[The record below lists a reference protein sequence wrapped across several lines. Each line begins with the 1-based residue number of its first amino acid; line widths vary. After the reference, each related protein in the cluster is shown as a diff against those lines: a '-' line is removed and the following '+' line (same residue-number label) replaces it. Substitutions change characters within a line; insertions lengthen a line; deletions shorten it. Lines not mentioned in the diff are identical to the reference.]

1 MRKFLK
7 IGSNSFASKIKAIK
21 AREVLDSRGFPTV
34 EADVTT
40 DLGTFRAIV
49 PSGASTGKFEALELR
64 DKDKRYKGK
73 GVLTAVNN
81 VNTILAP
88 ALIGLNVEEQFNID
102 KLMVQQLDGSKNEY
116 GWVKSKLG
124 ANAILSV
131 SMSIARAGAASKKIP
146 LYKYLA
152 ELSGNGNQENYLL
165 PVPSFNVIN
174 GGKHAGN
181 KLAFQE
187 FMLVPIGAT
196 TFKEALQ
203 MGSETYQTLKSIIS
217 KKYGINNTNVG
228 DEGGF
233 APDIN
238 NEKDACELLLL
249 AIKEAGYSG
258 KLGIALD
265 VAASEFWNEEKQ
277 VYDLSFKD
285 TANKRHLSKD
295 QLLQL
300 YKDLVKEY
308 PIISIEDPF
317 EENDFDLFARLN
329 ADIGKE
335 VQIVGDDLLVTNPSR
350 IHMAIDK
357 KSVNALLLKVN
368 QIGSL
373 YESIDACNLAQNNK
387 WGVMVSH
394 RSGETED
401 NFIADLVVGLRAG
414 QIKSG
419 APCRSERI
427 AKYNQLLR
435 IEEEVGDKAKYAGF
449 IFKEALKRI

>member
-1 MRKFLK
+1 MRTLYKLR
-7 IGSNSFASKIKAIK
+7 SQTFASKIRAIK
-21 AREVLDSRGFPTV
+21 GREVLDSRGYPTV
-34 EADVTT
+34 EADVVT
-40 DLGTFRAIV
+40 DQGTFRAIV

-64 DKDKRYKGK
+64 DKDRRYKGK

-81 VNTILAP
+81 VNSILGP
-88 ALIGLNVEEQFNID
+88 ALIGMNVEEQFNID
-102 KLMVQQLDGSKNEY
+102 KLMVQELDGSKNEY

-124 ANAILSV
+124 ANAILPI
-131 SMSIARAGAASKKIP
+131 SMAIARAGAASAKLP

-152 ELSGNGNQENYLL
+152 ELSGNGNQDDFLL
-165 PVPSFNVIN
+165 PLPSFNVIN

-187 FMLVPIGAT
+187 FMLMPVGANN
-196 TFKEALQ
+196 FKEALQ
-203 MGSETYQTLKSIIS
+203 MGSETYHTLKSIIS
-217 KKYGINNTNVG
+217 KEYGSGNTSVG

-238 NEKDACELLLL
+238 NEREACKLLQR
-249 AIKEAGYSG
+249 AIKEAGYEG
-258 KLGIALD
+258 KIGLALD
-265 VAASEFWNEEKQ
+265 VAASEFWDNDKQ
-277 VYDLSFKD
+277 VYNLSFKD
-285 TANKRHLSKD
+285 KVERHLSKD
-295 QLLQL
+295 EMLNL
-300 YKDLVKEY
+300 YKELVNEF

-317 EENDFDLFARLN
+317 DENDFELFAKLN
-329 ADIGKE
+329 KEIGNK

-350 IHMAIDK
+350 IHMAIDN
-357 KSVNALLLKVN
+357 KSANALLLKVN

-419 APCRSERI
+419 APCRSERT

-435 IEEEVGDKAKYAGF
+435 IEEEVGDKAQYAGSM
-449 IFKEALKRI
+449 FKEALKRI